1 MLLFQGQ
8 NFLAAPKGQEF
19 TVLRDDPRTN
29 TVYVAF
35 YKPDGMLIAV
45 TLPANS
51 LEMSPPNAWND
62 LLHGAEDFRDGRY
75 DDARRRLL
83 QAAGDPRLRPFAAPF
98 GAKVTALVAARG
110 VVPPALIASLRE
122 LAGQIAERGYY
133 SVALPLEEGTDRY
146 MPPGTTPGPTNGMD
160 RDELKKRATTS
171 NRAMVRCR
179 QAMALHRM
187 YEASKYIEEGL
198 AAEPGRRDL
207 MAVEPEVKKAV
218 QEGDENFEAADR
230 MRRFAGGEP
239 HALTALE
246 HGLKACL
253 DHPKLRALKAE
264 MQGQFEERTA
274 PPVTPALLTAAHV
287 QTTPAIAEEG
297 RKLYTSRCTEC
308 HDLELI
314 DSRSIS
320 GWEKM
325 VGGMSGRAH
334 LDDTQKA
341 RIMEYLTVAYNGIG
355 TGK

>member
-1 MLLFQGQ
+1 MDQ
-8 NFLAAPKGQEF
+8 
-19 TVLRDDPRTN
+19 
-29 TVYVAF
+29 
-35 YKPDGMLIAV
+35 
-45 TLPANS
+45 
-51 LEMSPPNAWND
+51 
-62 LLHGAEDFRDGRY
+62 H
-75 DDARRRLL
+75 
-83 QAAGDPRLRPFAAPF
+83 LRPYAAPF
-98 GAKVTALVAARG
+98 AAKVTALVAARG
-110 VVPPALIASLRE
+110 AVPPALIASLRE
-122 LAGQIAERGYY
+122 LAGQIADRGYY
-133 SVALPLEEGTDRY
+133 SVALPLEEGTDRF
-146 MPPGTTPGPTNGMD
+146 MPAGTVPAPTNGME
-160 RDELKKRATTS
+160 REELKKRATTS

-207 MAVEPEVKKAV
+207 MEVQEPVKKAV

-230 MRRFAGGEP
+230 MRKFPGGEP
-239 HALTALE
+239 HALSALE

-287 QTTPAIAEEG
+287 QTTQAIAEEG
-297 RKLYTSRCTEC
+297 RKLYTARCTEC

-320 GWEKM
+320 GWEKA
-325 VGGMSGRAH
+325 VAGMSGRAH

-341 RIMEYLTVAYNGIG
+341 RIMEYITVAWNGVG
-355 TGK
+355 NAK